1 VASVFFPFFVCE
13 KAKPFECLC
22 SFSDLFTGACEP
34 KMLAPFCI
42 CGGARLNWNSYKP
55 SRAALGTEKASAF
68 ELNDRSPALLHPHH
82 GLSCDLMEMCHAIQQ
97 AQEAQAMSTGRQ
109 TSHIYRELCRPQR
122 KLQPRDSFTVHP
134 SVE

>member
-1 VASVFFPFFVCE
+1 MMPQQKKSSVRQIWNRLGMQFWHSGICIFFLFFVCE

-55 SRAALGTEKASAF
+55 SRAALGTEKPSAF
-68 ELNDRSPALLHPHH
+68 EMNDPRPPS
-82 GLSCDLMEMCHAIQQ
+82 
-97 AQEAQAMSTGRQ
+97 
-109 TSHIYRELCRPQR
+109 SHTPPWLV
-122 KLQPRDSFTVHP
+122 L
-134 SVE
+134 